1 MYGYIY
7 LRDNEWFKTYDIL
20 KMGISTSIKDR
31 SSGYITGEIKRGIFI
46 KIIQLKVTEKQLKL
60 IDNLLKNHFKYLNFK
75 FDASTELFKKEI
87 EELLEPFL
95 IKINIPFTVVNEKDL
110 KRINRTNKEKEVIY
124 NKYLNLI
131 YKARQEKKSG
141 IIIIKPKDYQLSI
154 LETIKDFYDNNDIG
168 KLLWCC
174 GLGKSIMSLLI
185 AQKLGFKKIIIGVS
199 SCFLQLQFKEEVL
212 RIFGVDNSINIII
225 TTYHSSH
232 LYLNENFDFKIGDEC
247 HHLVGADKDELRTFI
262 QFHKIKANKSLYMT
276 ATERTITSNTSLSP
290 LKIKNKFS
298 MDDEKIFGKTIDE
311 KQLKWAICNEY
322 ITNYQIIMIKN
333 TFDEYKIIKDSLK
346 STIKNRDLYIST
358 YIALKSLVIKPTSL
372 LKANGIEYIPTTPH
386 HILIYTNTIKDA
398 NDVDKYITEIVKSGI
413 IDIKNLEKLL
423 FHKSLHSGLNAN
435 DIKENIKKFEE
446 SVYGIIPCVQIFGE
460 GVNCPKLNAICIACN
475 MMSEINIYQKFL
487 RPNRINKDDNNKI
500 AYYILPSITDEDFKN
515 SSYIIKQ
522 LSMIDN
528 GIEQKIKLMELKP
541 KINDNNNK
549 QLKIKE
555 NNNDLIENKDLL
567 LRIKLKLKHSK
578 DLKCDFTEEQ
588 NEYNYIQSINKSL
601 NLESRQDYYNNRNKH
616 NYFIENPDNYF
627 IKKGVWINWNDYL
640 GYDVSKL
647 IATKERW
654 LNFCLEKEIK
664 NLEEYIEATK
674 IYPELPKDPEDFYND
689 FSNIEYELQSDII
702 KI

>member
-31 SSGYITGEIKRGIFI
+31 SNGYITGEIKRGIFI
-46 KIIQLKVTEKQLKL
+46 KIFQLEVTEKQLRL

-75 FDASTELFKKEI
+75 LDASTELFKKEI
-87 EELLEPFL
+87 QELLEPFL
-95 IKINIPFTVVNEKDL
+95 IKIKIPFTIVNEKDL
-110 KRINRTNKEKEVIY
+110 RRINRTSKEKEVIY

-141 IIIIKPKDYQLSI
+141 IITIKPKDYQLSI
-154 LETIKDFYDNNDIG
+154 LEIIKDFYDNNDIG

-185 AQKLGFKKIIIGVS
+185 AQKLGFKRIIIGVS
-199 SCFLQLQFKEEVL
+199 SCFLQLQFKEEVH
-212 RIFGVDNSINIII
+212 RVFGNDNSIEVII

-232 LYLNENFDFKIGDEC
+232 LYLNEEFDFKIGDEC
-247 HHLVGADKDELRTFI
+247 HHLVGADKEELKTFI

-276 ATERTITSNTSLSP
+276 ATERTIATLTPS
-290 LKIKNKFS
+290 KMKNKFS
-298 MDDEKIFGKTIDE
+298 MDDENIFGKTIDE
-311 KQLKWAICNEY
+311 KQLKWAILNEY

-333 TFDEYKIIKDSLK
+333 TFDEYKLIKDSLK

-372 LKANGIEYIPTTPH
+372 LKTNGIEFIPTAPH

-413 IDIKNLEKLL
+413 IDIKNLEGLL

-435 DIKENIKKFEE
+435 VIKENIKKFEE

-475 MMSEINIYQKFL
+475 MRSEINIYQKFL

-528 GIEQKIKLMELKP
+528 GVEQKIRLMELKP
-541 KINDNNNK
+541 KINDNNKNN

-555 NNNDLIENKDLL
+555 DNNDLIENKDLL

-616 NYFIENPDNYF
+616 SDFIENPDNYF

-640 GYDVSKL
+640 GYDTSKL

-654 LNFCLEKEIK
+654 LNFCIEKEIT
-664 NLEEYIEATK
+664 NLNEYLEATK
-674 IYPELPKDPEDFYND
+674 IYRELPKDPEDFYND
-689 FSNIEYELQSDII
+689 FSNIEYELNHRSF
-702 KI
+702 

>member
-31 SSGYITGEIKRGIFI
+31 SNGYVTGEIKRGIFI
-46 KIIQLKVTEKQLKL
+46 KIIQLEVSEKQLRL

-75 FDASTELFKKEI
+75 LDASTELFKKEI
-87 EELLEPFL
+87 LELLEPFL
-95 IKINIPFTVVNEKDL
+95 IKIKIPFTLVNEKDL
-110 KRINRTNKEKEVIY
+110 KRINRTSEEKEVIY
-124 NKYLNLI
+124 NRYLNLI
-131 YKARQEKKSG
+131 SKVGQEKQQT
-141 IIIIKPKDYQLSI
+141 IKPKDYQLSI
-154 LETIKDFYDNNDIG
+154 LETIENFYDNNDIG

-185 AQKLGFKKIIIGVS
+185 AQKLGFRRIIIGVS
-199 SCFLQLQFKEEVL
+199 SCFLQLQFKEEVE
-212 RIFGVDNSINIII
+212 RVFGNDDSIEVII

-232 LYLNENFDFKIGDEC
+232 LYLNEEFDFKIGDEC
-247 HHLVGADKDELRTFI
+247 HHLVGADKEELRTFI
-262 QFHKIKANKSLYMT
+262 QFHKIKATKSLYMT
-276 ATERTITSNTSLSP
+276 ATERTIAISKT
-290 LKIKNKFS
+290 KNKFS

-311 KQLKWAICNEY
+311 KQLKWAISNGY

-333 TFDEYKIIKDSLK
+333 TFDEYKLIKDSLK

-372 LKANGIEYIPTTPH
+372 LKTDGTNYLPTAPH

-413 IDIKNLEKLL
+413 IDIENLEELL

-435 DIKENIKKFEE
+435 LIKENIKKFEE
-446 SVYGIIPCVQIFGE
+446 SDYGIIPCVQIFGE
-460 GVNCPKLNAICIACN
+460 GVNCPKLNTICIACN
-475 MMSEINIYQKFL
+475 MRSEINIYQKFL
-487 RPNRINKDDNNKI
+487 RPNRLNINDNNKI

-528 GIEQKIKLMELKP
+528 GIEQKIRLMELKP
-541 KINDNNNK
+541 KIDDNNNDNK
-549 QLKIKE
+549 NKPKIKE
-555 NNNDLIENKDLL
+555 DNNDLIENQDLL

-601 NLESRQDYYNNRNKH
+601 KLESRQDYYNNKDNH
-616 NYFIENPDNYF
+616 SDFIENPDNYF
-627 IKKGVWINWNDYL
+627 IKKGVWISWNDYL
-640 GYDVSKL
+640 GYDTSKL

-654 LNFCLEKEIK
+654 QNFCIEKEITT
-664 NLEEYIEATK
+664 LSEYLEATK

-689 FSNIEYELQSDII
+689 FSNIEYELGR
-702 KI
+702 KLNNRRL